1 MCPPGG
7 NAGPA
12 ESDVWTDV
20 EDAEVDAA
28 EGVETRARPRAC
40 GDASDDAEDAAAGE
54 GKATLTRTRLG
65 AAARPADADDGEA
78 IAGADV
84 VRVLTPNRCGKAV
97 FRSCSAFLAQAFLSD
112 TPTDTRNAA
121 RSKSSVSRWI
131 SVSCSRATTSSG
143 AVAAEGLETRSRR
156 ACGDACDDTDDA
168 DVVVAEGVE
177 TRTRSR
183 ARGDACDDAENAAAG
198 EGEETLT
205 RTRLEADA
213 RPTDADEGEAI
224 VDVDVVG
231 VPTRGRF
238 GVAVY

>member
-1 MCPPGG
+1 MRMCPPGG

-28 EGVETRARPRAC
+28 EEVETRARTRAC
-40 GDASDDAEDAAAGE
+40 GDAS
-54 GKATLTRTRLG
+54 
-65 AAARPADADDGEA
+65 
-78 IAGADV
+78 
-84 VRVLTPNRCGKAV
+84 
-97 FRSCSAFLAQAFLSD
+97 
-112 TPTDTRNAA
+112 
-121 RSKSSVSRWI
+121 
-131 SVSCSRATTSSG
+131 
-143 AVAAEGLETRSRR
+143 
-156 ACGDACDDTDDA
+156 
-168 DVVVAEGVE
+168 
-177 TRTRSR
+177 
-183 ARGDACDDAENAAAG
+183 DDAENAAAG

-238 GVAVY
+238 GVAVYGWCRTFLARGFLGVIPL

>member
-1 MCPPGG
+1 MRMCGRGCARLGG
-7 NAGPA
+7 NARPA

-65 AAARPADADDGEA
+65 AAARPQDADDGEA

-84 VRVLTPNRCGKAV
+84 VRVLTPNRCGVAF

-121 RSKSSVSRWI
+121 RSKSSVRRWI
-131 SVSCSRATTSSG
+131 SVSCSPWATTSSG
-143 AVAAEGLETRSRR
+143 VVAAEGLETRS
-156 ACGDACDDTDDA
+156 
-168 DVVVAEGVE
+168 
-177 TRTRSR
+177 
-183 ARGDACDDAENAAAG
+183 
-198 EGEETLT
+198 
-205 RTRLEADA
+205 
-213 RPTDADEGEAI
+213 
-224 VDVDVVG
+224 
-231 VPTRGRF
+231 
-238 GVAVY
+238 